1 MREGISTILKNKR
14 KELGLTVKE
23 LEKKSGVTFVEINN
37 IELSKNK
44 PTAKTLLKLA
54 DALHLDFDDLFF
66 RDL

>member
-37 IELSKNK
+37 IELCKNK